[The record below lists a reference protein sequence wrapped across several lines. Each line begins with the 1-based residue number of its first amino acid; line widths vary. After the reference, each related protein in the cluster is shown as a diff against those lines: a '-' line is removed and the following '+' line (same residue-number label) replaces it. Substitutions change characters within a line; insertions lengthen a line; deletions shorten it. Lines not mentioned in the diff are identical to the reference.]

1 MRVHEI
7 IEHQDSIVGAIKK
20 YTRDTVLSV
29 DEIRLGEWELCDKI
43 RSLKN
48 TLPSDEPREDSGIS
62 FRIRSHHMHY
72 SEAVRDLSKV

>member
-1 MRVHEI
+1 MVDHIETFSI
-7 IEHQDSIVGAIKK
+7 I
-20 YTRDTVLSV
+20 
-29 DEIRLGEWELCDKI
+29 GEWELCDKI

-48 TLPSDEPREDSGIS
+48 TLLGRIGIIGYVVDIS